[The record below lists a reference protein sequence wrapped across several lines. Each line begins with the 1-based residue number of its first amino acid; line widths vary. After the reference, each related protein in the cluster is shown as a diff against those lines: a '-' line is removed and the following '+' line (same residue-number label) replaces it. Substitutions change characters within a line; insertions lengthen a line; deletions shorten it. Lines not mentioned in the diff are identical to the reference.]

1 MYIAMRMC
9 EGESIS
15 MSDQRKHEDARRAL
29 QPERCRAVRDEGGV
43 VALPTTENSGLLA
56 FLQVDSWAIG
66 VVSGFV

>member
-1 MYIAMRMC
+1 MS
-9 EGESIS
+9 EGECTS
-15 MSDQRKHEDARRAL
+15 MRGLRKHEDARRAL

-43 VALPTTENSGLLA
+43 DALPTTKNSGLLA

>member
-1 MYIAMRMC
+1 MS
-9 EGESIS
+9 EGECIS
-15 MSDQRKHEDARRAL
+15 MSDLRKHEDACRAL